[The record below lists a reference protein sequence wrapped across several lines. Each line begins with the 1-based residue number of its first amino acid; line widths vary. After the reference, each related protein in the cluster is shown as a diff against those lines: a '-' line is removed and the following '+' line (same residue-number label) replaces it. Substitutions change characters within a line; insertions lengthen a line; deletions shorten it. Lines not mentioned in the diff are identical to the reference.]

1 MKTNQLGGGNLWGES
16 YDNTSQT
23 IIQQIILVIALLC
36 VPMMLIPKPI
46 IEIQQIKKHTV
57 KKLDYPLKSS
67 EDIMQ

>member
-23 IIQQIILVIALLC
+23 IIQQLILVIALLC

-57 KKLDYPLKSS
+57 KKLAEPLKSS